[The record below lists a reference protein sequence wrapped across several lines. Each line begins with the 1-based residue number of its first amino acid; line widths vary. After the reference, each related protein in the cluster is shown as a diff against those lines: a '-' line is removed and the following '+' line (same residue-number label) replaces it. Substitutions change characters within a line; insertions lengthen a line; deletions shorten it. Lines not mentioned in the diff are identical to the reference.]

1 MRHISP
7 ITVALLAAIA
17 SFNVSAASVGSP
29 SCPLLVREDLSGLG
43 VDKDTSF
50 IDSDWN
56 WGETPKE
63 TPDAKVISNMCMVN
77 LKNPGGKI
85 AVMLSV
91 DSFQGK
97 VTVEQVS
104 QWLKATDNAETDEP
118 GVSKVKIGETECETG
133 VYELPTS
140 GNDGDVENIN
150 ELYVAC
156 DAQVGTRHI
165 SLNVH
170 VPEAIKA
177 SLPSPE
183 QTKAMLDKSVQ
194 RLKDAAVGQKT

>member
-1 MRHISP
+1 MRHLAP
-7 ITVALLAAIA
+7 ITVALLAAIT
-17 SFNVSAASVGSP
+17 SFNASAGTVGSP

-43 VDKDTSF
+43 VNKDTAF
-50 IDSDWN
+50 VDSDWN
-56 WGETPKE
+56 WDETPKE
-63 TPDAKVISNMCMVN
+63 TPGAKVISNMCMVN
-77 LKNPGGKI
+77 LKNPGGKV

-97 VTVEQVS
+97 VTVEQVG
-104 QWLKATDNAETDEP
+104 QWLKATAGSDEP
-118 GVSKVKIGETECETG
+118 GVSKVKVGETECETG
-133 VYELPTS
+133 NYELPTS
-140 GNDGDVENIN
+140 GNDGAVENIN

-170 VPEAIKA
+170 VPEAIKGT
-177 SLPSPE
+177 LPSPE

-194 RLKDAAVGQKT
+194 RLKEAGLGQKT

>member
-1 MRHISP
+1 
-7 ITVALLAAIA
+7 
-17 SFNVSAASVGSP
+17 
-29 SCPLLVREDLSGLG
+29 
-43 VDKDTSF
+43 
-50 IDSDWN
+50 
-56 WGETPKE
+56 
-63 TPDAKVISNMCMVN
+63 MVN
-77 LKNPGGKI
+77 LKNPGGKV

-97 VTVEQVS
+97 VTAEQVE
-104 QWLKATDNAETDEP
+104 QWLKATAGADEP
-118 GVSKVKIGETECETG
+118 GITKVKVGETECETG
-133 VYELPTS
+133 NYELPSS
-140 GNDGDVENIN
+140 GEDGAIVNVN

-194 RLKDAAVGQKT
+194 KMKEAKPGQNT